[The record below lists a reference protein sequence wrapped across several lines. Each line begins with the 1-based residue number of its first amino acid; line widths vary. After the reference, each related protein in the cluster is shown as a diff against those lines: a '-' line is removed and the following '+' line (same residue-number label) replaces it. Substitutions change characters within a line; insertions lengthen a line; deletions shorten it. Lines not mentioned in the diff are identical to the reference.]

1 MLCVAAAG
9 AAACANAERHG
20 AGRKFRNVDERA
32 PIIFGTEFPG
42 GRGPSA
48 FVIAEDPCITKYLKD
63 DPRGP
68 FWGNLKEREQESKV
82 WTKWGFERDEQMWK
96 ADWHCMKSPGPAKL
110 FAPRRADV
118 ATMQRAP
125 PRIYAFLEAFRD
137 VNSHVW
143 SSMSQELKATKT
155 ENSEE
160 TCSLVD
166 IFATALEKD
175 SLFGVVE
182 VQVWQGG
189 EHGLPSHKDGATSL
203 LHLGISLSGNRTLRM
218 GRYTRRH
225 SPSAN
230 THPPIPERLP
240 WKTRKKLIDKRYSED
255 VWDDC
260 CWRSNNIVDT
270 KMAAG
275 SAYISSPYC
284 IEHAVS
290 YDSCD
295 FDNPM
300 IAMQCRFAMDG
311 LEGERVNDLRD
322 GTMRE
327 IAEVVSSH
335 LAAAVQRAEL
345 RMPLLQEVVAVERRL
360 LQRATPKKKPI
371 VQRPQ
376 QSSTL
381 RRPRLPR
388 TALRCENGSL
398 RLLCALVAAPICKLA
413 ARRSMR
419 R

>member
-1 MLCVAAAG
+1 MLCIAAAG
-9 AAACANAERHG
+9 AAAIANPERLG
-20 AGRKFRNVDERA
+20 APIKFRHVDEHA
-32 PIIFGTEFPG
+32 PIVFGTEFPG

-48 FVIAEDPCITKYLKD
+48 FLMAEDPSIMKYLKD

-68 FWGNLKEREQESKV
+68 FWGSLEERQESKL
-82 WTKWGFERDEQMWK
+82 WPTWGFEKDEQMWK

-118 ATMQRAP
+118 ATMQQAP
-125 PRIYAFLEAFRD
+125 PRIYAFLEVLRA
-137 VNSHVW
+137 VNADIW
-143 SSMSQELKATKT
+143 SSMAQALQAMKA
-155 ENSEE
+155 ERSEE
-160 TCSLVD
+160 ACSLID

-182 VQVWQGG
+182 VQVRQGG

-225 SPSAN
+225 SPSTN

-240 WKTRKKLIDKRYSED
+240 WKTRKNLMEKQYSED
-255 VWDDC
+255 VWDHC
-260 CWRSNNIVDT
+260 CWHSSNIVDT
-270 KMAAG
+270 RMTAG

-290 YDSCD
+290 YESCD
-295 FDNPM
+295 FSNPM
-300 IAMQCRFAMDG
+300 IAMQCRFALDA

-327 IAEVVSSH
+327 IAEIVSSH
-335 LAAAVQRAEL
+335 LAAATQRGEL
-345 RMPLLQEVVAVERRL
+345 RMPSLQEVVAVERRL
-360 LQRATPKKKPI
+360 LQGTIPKTPTVRRA
-371 VQRPQ
+371 RAGNW
-376 QSSTL
+376 
-381 RRPRLPR
+381 RRPALPQ
-388 TALRCENGSL
+388 TALRCEGGAL
-398 RLLCALVAAPICKLA
+398 RLLLAAAVAAPICKLA
-413 ARRSMR
+413 ARRSSR